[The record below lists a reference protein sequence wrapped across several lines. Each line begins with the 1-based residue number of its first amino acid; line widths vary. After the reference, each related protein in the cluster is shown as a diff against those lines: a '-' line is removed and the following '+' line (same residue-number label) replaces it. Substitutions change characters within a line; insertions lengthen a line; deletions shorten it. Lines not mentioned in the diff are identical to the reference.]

1 MKRLYIT
8 IMVAALLSACGHRA
22 SKAGTVSAEDS
33 TAIESAE
40 QTTEGVFATDSIGVE
55 REDTI
60 ASVKVSAD
68 WPVSGPQALVNSIR
82 QYICNELSSNP
93 MQEEKTKV
101 KLYDNGKTAV
111 ESCVE
116 KQYQELF
123 KQKQEGFES
132 GFGYGMP
139 YTYWQRIFKMEES
152 DSYVTYLS
160 NTEGFLGGA
169 HGFATSTGITFRK
182 SDGKQLG
189 YHSEYN
195 KAKEVFEI
203 KDQTLFSNPDSP
215 QLAALLKEGVK
226 SYFQEFDQEVTTDQ
240 QLKDMLMGV
249 DDVNRIP
256 LPNNPPLFTKNGLC
270 FTYQQ
275 YEIAAYAAGMINF
288 DISYDKIRPY
298 LTKEAAEVIK

>member
-8 IMVAALLSACGHRA
+8 IMVAALLTACGHRA
-22 SKAGTVSAEDS
+22 SKASTASAEDS
-33 TAIESAE
+33 LIVENAE
-40 QTTEGVFATDSIGVE
+40 QTTNASFAADSIGVE

-82 QYICNELSSNP
+82 QYICNELSNSP
-93 MQEEKTKV
+93 TQEEKPKV

-111 ESCVE
+111 ESCAK
-116 KQYQELF
+116 KQYEELY

-139 YTYWQRIFKMEES
+139 YSFYLRCSVLEES
-152 DSYVTYLS
+152 DSYVTYLT

-169 HGFATSTGITFRK
+169 HGYATSTGMTFRK
-182 SDGKQLG
+182 SDGLQLG

-195 KAKEVFEI
+195 AAKETFEI

-215 QLAALLKEGVK
+215 KLSALLKEGVR
-226 SYFQEFDQEVTTDQ
+226 SYFQHFDQEVTTDE
-240 QLKDMLMGV
+240 QLMDMLQGV

-256 LPNNPPLFTKNGLC
+256 LPNNPPLFTKDGLS

-275 YEIAAYAAGMINF
+275 YEIAAYAAGMVNFNIN
-288 DISYDKIRPY
+288 YDKIRPF
-298 LTKEAAEVIK
+298 LTEAAAAVLK